1 MQFLMGLNDPYK
13 IVRSNILLMKPLPNV
28 RQAYSMIIQ
37 EETQQQIGPSIT
49 ENFSV
54 AAAVQSRSVTQKGA
68 KEKFCEH
75 CNRSGHN
82 IDECR
87 KLKYHCKFCDNSG
100 HTEDRCRLKK
110 ANQNAR
116 SIQSSNNRT
125 GGRSAYAVETTIGGD
140 NSTESSGFPVNFT
153 NEQLQKLAQALTMIN
168 QNKNSGNGDI
178 FANAA
183 GIISPFN
190 AFSNS
195 VVKPWIL
202 DSGATDHITSD
213 PSLLTQIQL
222 PSVPLVNLPTGAT
235 ANITHTG
242 TMSFNSQLVLKNVLT
257 DSPLSSPP
265 PLLPNLAID
274 PATLPKI
281 NSDPSSTNLDDT
293 FHNNID
299 SSIHSP
305 SPNPSA
311 PIEAQPLIDQPNIS
325 PPDPPR
331 RSTRDKHPPAWHDS
345 YILSTQTNDP
355 TGKRVSQTGTRKE
368 EPIRAIQGKGK
379 MVRKRMACEMME
391 LIQNVREII
400 FPCNPSLASLLEYRL
415 RSLAEPM
422 PNYPVDRMR
431 KEALPPRDY
440 SNQGQASS
448 GLTLNLENV
457 TSYSSLPDS
466 TAAVAPVPPVVNQY
480 SSWGSTPSLL
490 CQGINQQLHHQVQLL
505 HDQQQQQGS
514 PSSTSVTPPLLALN
528 QGHPQQHE
536 QEKSSSAETEQ
547 VATTGIVTTPTSVA
561 AAAGTSAQRE
571 KGRVAA
577 AEEGRRRLASSNLTP
592 PMRGGRLRR

>member
-1 MQFLMGLNDPYK
+1 
-13 IVRSNILLMKPLPNV
+13 
-28 RQAYSMIIQ
+28 MIIQ

-54 AAAVQSRSVTQKGA
+54 AAAVQSR
-68 KEKFCEH
+68 
-75 CNRSGHN
+75 
-82 IDECR
+82 
-87 KLKYHCKFCDNSG
+87 G

-125 GGRSAYAVETTIGGD
+125 GGRSANAVETTIGGD

-183 GIISPFN
+183 
-190 AFSNS
+190 
-195 VVKPWIL
+195 
-202 DSGATDHITSD
+202 
-213 PSLLTQIQL
+213 
-222 PSVPLVNLPTGAT
+222 
-235 ANITHTG
+235 
-242 TMSFNSQLVLKNVLT
+242 
-257 DSPLSSPP
+257 
-265 PLLPNLAID
+265 D

-355 TGKRVSQTGTRKE
+355 TGKRVSQTDGYFNEFGSNFFYKDCPGVVNFIDLDNSNKMFTLPGVLSVECANFVDSRERDIKSFDKNGLRILPSDLWAIRREVKGWVDYPSAYSCGVFCSNLQLNAIKVSDLRRWVIANSPRYGVIDVYMRDHYGEMNAKCFAIHIFGQCVLEAVNGVLFPWEFDLKE
-368 EPIRAIQGKGK
+368 RST
-379 MVRKRMACEMME
+379 E
-391 LIQNVREII
+391 LDAN
-400 FPCNPSLASLLEYRL
+400 
-415 RSLAEPM
+415 
-422 PNYPVDRMR
+422 D
-431 KEALPPRDY
+431 
-440 SNQGQASS
+440 S
-448 GLTLNLENV
+448 GLRDVKFGEPLEGSIESKVGNEV
-457 TSYSSLPDS
+457 DES
-466 TAAVAPVPPVVNQY
+466 TDV
-480 SSWGSTPSLL
+480 
-490 CQGINQQLHHQVQLL
+490 
-505 HDQQQQQGS
+505 
-514 PSSTSVTPPLLALN
+514 
-528 QGHPQQHE
+528 
-536 QEKSSSAETEQ
+536 
-547 VATTGIVTTPTSVA
+547 
-561 AAAGTSAQRE
+561 
-571 KGRVAA
+571 
-577 AEEGRRRLASSNLTP
+577 EEVDI
-592 PMRGGRLRR
+592 

>member
-125 GGRSAYAVETTIGGD
+125 GGRSANAVETTIGGD

-183 GIISPFN
+183 
-190 AFSNS
+190 
-195 VVKPWIL
+195 
-202 DSGATDHITSD
+202 
-213 PSLLTQIQL
+213 
-222 PSVPLVNLPTGAT
+222 
-235 ANITHTG
+235 
-242 TMSFNSQLVLKNVLT
+242 
-257 DSPLSSPP
+257 
-265 PLLPNLAID
+265 D

-355 TGKRVSQTGTRKE
+355 TGKRVSQTGPKVE
-368 EPIRAIQGKGK
+368 DEINLVPSNAI
-379 MVRKRMACEMME
+379 
-391 LIQNVREII
+391 II
-400 FPCNPSLASLLEYRL
+400 LKFPN
-415 RSLAEPM
+415 
-422 PNYPVDRMR
+422 
-431 KEALPPRDY
+431 
-440 SNQGQASS
+440 G
-448 GLTLNLENV
+448 TL
-457 TSYSSLPDS
+457 Y
-466 TAAVAPVPPVVNQY
+466 
-480 SSWGSTPSLL
+480 
-490 CQGINQQLHHQVQLL
+490 
-505 HDQQQQQGS
+505 
-514 PSSTSVTPPLLALN
+514 
-528 QGHPQQHE
+528 
-536 QEKSSSAETEQ
+536 
-547 VATTGIVTTPTSVA
+547 
-561 AAAGTSAQRE
+561 
-571 KGRVAA
+571 
-577 AEEGRRRLASSNLTP
+577 
-592 PMRGGRLRR
+592 